1 MSTNYF
7 FLNDI
12 YPIIDNITENE
23 GGLECVIS
31 INRNY
36 ISSEN
41 EQYLKYDAKTQFF
54 DFTIFNYD
62 DCPAWKRPKKPIDIK
77 IELSCNSEDIHD
89 EDITMNIAM
98 KIIKELEKPEFN
110 KYLTVEYDN
119 KGYQLKRNE
128 IEFFDNVNIYIKN
141 NVDVKFTKDL
151 THNNAYVNNL
161 GLSHNPNRLN
171 YKECTLC
178 EKQFDCIDLFKC
190 STCYELFCDECFN
203 GYEKR
208 DSNGLV
214 IDYENGHE
222 C

>member
-1 MSTNYF
+1 MTTNYF

-36 ISSEN
+36 ISSVN

-54 DFTIFNYD
+54 DFTVFNYD
-62 DCPAWKRPKKPIDIK
+62 DCPAWKRPKKPVDIK
-77 IELSCNSEDIHD
+77 IELSRNSEDIHD
-89 EDITMNIAM
+89 ENITRDIAM

-119 KGYQLKRNE
+119 RGYQLKRNE
-128 IEFFDNVNIYIKN
+128 IEFFDNVNIYIKD
-141 NVDVKFTKDL
+141 NVNVKFTKDL
-151 THNNAYVNNL
+151 
-161 GLSHNPNRLN
+161 N
-171 YKECTLC
+171 YEECTLC
-178 EKQFDCIDLFKC
+178 EKQFDYIDLNKC
-190 STCYELFCDECFN
+190 DKCIEIFCNKCFN
-203 GYEKR
+203 GYVKR
-208 DSNGLV
+208 DSNGQV
-214 IDYENGHE
+214 IDYEIGHE

>member
-12 YPIIDNITENE
+12 YPIIDNITKNE

-36 ISSEN
+36 INSVN

-54 DFTIFNYD
+54 DFTVFNYD
-62 DCPAWKRPKKPIDIK
+62 DCPAWKRPKKPVDIK
-77 IELSCNSEDIHD
+77 IELNRNSEDIHD

-128 IEFFDNVNIYIKN
+128 IEFFDNVNIYIKD
-141 NVDVKFTKDL
+141 NVSVKFTK
-151 THNNAYVNNL
+151 
-161 GLSHNPNRLN
+161 SH
-171 YKECTLC
+171 
-178 EKQFDCIDLFKC
+178 
-190 STCYELFCDECFN
+190 
-203 GYEKR
+203 
-208 DSNGLV
+208 
-214 IDYENGHE
+214 
-222 C
+222 

>member
-110 KYLTVEYDN
+110 K
-119 KGYQLKRNE
+119 
-128 IEFFDNVNIYIKN
+128 
-141 NVDVKFTKDL
+141 
-151 THNNAYVNNL
+151 
-161 GLSHNPNRLN
+161 
-171 YKECTLC
+171 
-178 EKQFDCIDLFKC
+178 
-190 STCYELFCDECFN
+190 
-203 GYEKR
+203 
-208 DSNGLV
+208 
-214 IDYENGHE
+214 
-222 C
+222 